1 MQPTFTWKTQNVF
14 DPLPPAPPFDD
25 ISDPQFE
32 STIDSFKRYVPDEL
46 LQYIAEATQANIFT
60 STGKEVSLT
69 KEDIEIFFGISSMM
83 SYLKFPRIR
92 MYWASRTKVL
102 DIAKAMPRDKYF
114 IIRNYLRVRDYGEV
128 TVEEK
133 NSNIGRFSRC
143 CNLFVMLVSKIQE
156 ERRYALTSRWYYFG
170 GTLKCDSM

>member
-1 MQPTFTWKTQNVF
+1 MYLILF
-14 DPLPPAPPFDD
+14 
-25 ISDPQFE
+25 
-32 STIDSFKRYVPDEL
+32 L
-46 LQYIAEATQANIFT
+46 LHLLLMIYIQSIAEATQANIFT

-92 MYWASRTKVL
+92 MYWATRTKVL
-102 DIAKAMPRDKYF
+102 DIAMAMPRDKYLC
-114 IIRNYLRVRDYGEV
+114 RR
-128 TVEEK
+128 K
-133 NSNIGRFSRC
+133 NTNIGRFSHC

-156 ERRYALTSRWYYFG
+156 ERRYALTNRWYHFG